1 MKRRNDFR
9 EHLERR
15 RLAAESSP
23 VEARTDAKP
32 ASEMTDD
39 ELEAALTES
48 RRELLDAQHA
58 EVRRHAKEQA
68 GVSERHRHGQQPESS
83 ALAQLLREKKNA
95 SKTHWRR

>member
-15 RLAAESSP
+15 RKQAESSP
-23 VEARTDAKP
+23 VEAETDAKP

-48 RRELLDAQHA
+48 RRELLDIRHEELRA
-58 EVRRHAKEQA
+58 HAKEQA
-68 GVSERHRHGQQPESS
+68 GVFESPRQPESS
-83 ALAQLLREKKNA
+83 GLAEILRTKN
-95 SKTHWRR
+95 KRPHWRH